1 LSLAN
6 QAYGDAL
13 RNLGMGLYTG
23 FRKDG
28 ESIMDFAEAVQDR
41 MREMNAVEAE
51 DLASEVA
58 GLLVLIGSCVPNPR
72 KASLGWLFG
81 FDPFKPVR
89 LEADR
94 VAREYALD
102 WKRG

>member
-1 LSLAN
+1 
-6 QAYGDAL
+6 
-13 RNLGMGLYTG
+13 
-23 FRKDG
+23 
-28 ESIMDFAEAVQDR
+28 
-41 MREMNAVEAE
+41 
-51 DLASEVA
+51 
-58 GLLVLIGSCVPNPR
+58 LVLIGSCVPNPR